1 MTTQLTRLTR
11 CTREDIPTL
20 ATIRRTIEET
30 MAAAGNSQW
39 PLGSLPV
46 WKIAEQVDAGEF
58 WALRAA
64 DGTITAAVRAL
75 HSDPLIWFDDM
86 PALYLHTLMSNP
98 AAAAKGAGRAILAAM
113 AQLAVTYGYDRVRL
127 DCVGPLRGFYAR
139 QGFEDTGMTHSGN
152 HSADMDAHL
161 MERILLPEFT
171 PVGEF
176 GAVLEAAAPLV

>member
-1 MTTQLTRLTR
+1 MVCTTGT
-11 CTREDIPTL
+11 C
-20 ATIRRTIEET
+20 
-30 MAAAGNSQW
+30 
-39 PLGSLPV
+39 
-46 WKIAEQVDAGEF
+46 
-58 WALRAA
+58 LR
-64 DGTITAAVRAL
+64 
-75 HSDPLIWFDDM
+75 FK
-86 PALYLHTLMSNP
+86 
-98 AAAAKGAGRAILAAM
+98 KGDGRAILAAM